1 MRRAHRF
8 FGLLAVLPLLAWLIS
23 GVGLAVLETLST
35 GGGEVTLPTQALHR
49 AVTVRPEPGVGEV
62 RVFETVLGQ
71 HLIQET
77 EFGLR
82 HLDPATGQIKPAP
95 AEVELRELLGEAF
108 AVDPEGFGEVELI
121 TADSTVTSTGRVI
134 VLDWPSFTATYRDG
148 TTRLANVFRRVHGLG
163 LSGIPG
169 IDRWV
174 MIVAGA
180 LGLVLA
186 MLGLVLLAREEGG
199 DLATDDRQ
207 R

>member
-23 GVGLAVLETLST
+23 GVGLAVLETVST
-35 GGGEVTLPTQALHR
+35 GAGEVVLPTQPLR
-49 AVTVRPEPGVGEV
+49 GVVTVRPEPGVGAV
-62 RVFETVLGQ
+62 RVFETALGQ

-77 EFGLR
+77 EFGPR
-82 HLDPATGQIKPAP
+82 HLDPRTGELKAVP
-95 AEVELRELLGEAF
+95 AEADLRLLLDEAF
-108 AVDPEGFGEVELI
+108 ALDPAGFGEVELI

-134 VLDWPSFTATYRDG
+134 ELDWPSFTATYRDG

-163 LSGIPG
+163 LSGIAK
-169 IDRWV
+169 IDRWIT
-174 MIVAGA
+174 IVAGA

-186 MLGLVLLAREEGG
+186 LLGLVLLTREEGG
-199 DLATDDRQ
+199 DVALDEGR